1 MANEVE
7 VIEQPANKVEIQGGQ
22 PGIQGEQGEQGDPGE
37 ITADGVFTLTNKTM
51 NSSTNNIHADVVHM
65 LVRNVSGDTLSRGAP
80 VYVSGYS
87 AGQDKVEV
95 NKADA
100 DGAETFPAV
109 GLIEDVT
116 LINNTNGQV
125 IVSGLLSDFDT
136 TGTNEGEVWNVGDS
150 LFLSET
156 AGELTNV
163 RPNAT
168 AEVQSVAKV
177 LRSHASQGQVLIQGA
192 GRVNASP
199 NTVTWNRQ
207 ATAVSVNTNGSPIVA
222 VTDTT
227 VPRTI
232 TILTAHAVNGRV
244 MIFKD
249 ESGGASTNNI
259 TIATEG
265 GGLID
270 GLASIKIT
278 VNYGVLKIYS
288 DGTNW
293 FTL

>member
-1 MANEVE
+1 MPSVTVIESPANRVE
-7 VIEQPANKVEIQGGQ
+7 VLGRGF
-22 PGIQGEQGEQGDPGE
+22 GITHNSTD
-37 ITADGVFTLTNKTM
+37 ILTNKTM
-51 NSSTNNIHADVVHM
+51 NDESNNIHADVVHM
-65 LVRNVSGDTLSRGAP
+65 LVRNVSGDALTRGTP

-100 DGAETFPAV
+100 DGASTFPAI
-109 GLIEDVT
+109 GLTEDVS
-116 LINNTNGQV
+116 LANNSNGQV
-125 IVSGLLSDFDT
+125 LVTGILENMDT
-136 TGTNEGEVWNVGDS
+136 TGTDEGETWNVGDA
-150 LFLSET
+150 LYLSET
-156 AGELTNV
+156 AGQLTNV

-177 LRSHASQGQVLIQGA
+177 LRSHASQGLVLIQGA

-207 ATAVSVNTNGSPIVA
+207 ATAVSVNTNGSPLVA
-222 VTDTT
+222 VTNTT
-227 VPRTI
+227 APRTV

-249 ESGGASTNNI
+249 ESGGAGTNNI

-270 GLASIKIT
+270 GLASINIT